1 MAVVVVGLVER
12 VVLVAVVTMMAGR
25 CRGQVHQDQQE
36 HIEGQWLA
44 VQVVALTGFRQVT
57 RNALVS
63 ALQRWRLNVYEVLR
77 FNMVW

>member
-1 MAVVVVGLVER
+1 VEGLVER

-25 CRGQVHQDQQE
+25 CQGQAHRDQQE

-44 VQVVALTGFRQVT
+44 VLAVALTGFRQVT

-63 ALQRWRLNVYEVLR
+63 ALRRWRLNIYEVLR